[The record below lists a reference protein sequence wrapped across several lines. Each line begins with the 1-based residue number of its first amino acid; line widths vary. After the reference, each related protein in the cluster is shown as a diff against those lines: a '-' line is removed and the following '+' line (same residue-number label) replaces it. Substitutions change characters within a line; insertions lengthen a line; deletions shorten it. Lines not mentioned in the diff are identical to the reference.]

1 MRGSASFSKVLL
13 SNRLSFRRFTVLVL
27 FIMQNIVPMSR
38 NFLELRHGQHL
49 ALTPALQQSIRLL
62 QLSTLDLEA
71 EVATALAENPLLEQE
86 GEGGPD
92 PVTNPNLQMTRQT
105 EQASAVTQG
114 ADSQGDQSETQDFA
128 SSTQDYEPSAERER
142 LEFSSDSRGSR
153 DDEFTERPEAARQ
166 SNLREYLLEQLGT
179 TRLSRRD
186 AALVELLIEELN
198 EDGFLASSL
207 EDIVSW
213 MDPALELEVDDF
225 RAALNMLQSFDP
237 PGVGARDLAECLD
250 LQLKFAGQDRFP
262 EIRDDAVFKLARNLC
277 QQYLPIL
284 ATGNMSRLREALHC
298 EAELLRRAHALVLR
312 LNPRPGSQW
321 NKPAADFAVPD
332 VIVRKTRQGWSASLN
347 EAVVPRLRVNAMYA
361 QALGTARS
369 GENAPL
375 HGQLQEARWMIRN
388 VAQRFDTIL
397 RVSQAIVAHQQLFF
411 SKGWE
416 AVRPL
421 TLKDIAAEL
430 GMHESTIS
438 RATTQKFMLTPFGT
452 LELKRFFSTGL
463 QTEGKESTSAT
474 AVQSRIQALIQLED
488 RKKPL
493 SDSQLVTLLDQDGI
507 TIARRTVAKYRELLR
522 IPTAPLRKSQ
532 AGVG

>member
-1 MRGSASFSKVLL
+1 
-13 SNRLSFRRFTVLVL
+13 
-27 FIMQNIVPMSR
+27 MQNIVPMSR
-38 NFLELRHGQHL
+38 HFLELRHGQHL

-71 EVATALAENPLLEQE
+71 EVATALAENPLLEQDGDAPHE
-86 GEGGPD
+86 AGAAMQIMG
-92 PVTNPNLQMTRQT
+92 
-105 EQASAVTQG
+105 ASQG
-114 ADSQGDQSETQDFA
+114 ATDGQQEPGSDGSADSVHEAVG
-128 SSTQDYEPSAERER
+128 SSREDESHMDRER
-142 LEFSSDSRGSR
+142 VEFSSESRGSR
-153 DDEFTERPEAARQ
+153 DDEYTERPESARE

-198 EDGFLASSL
+198 DDGFLASPI
-207 EDIVSW
+207 EEIVSW
-213 MDPALELEVDDF
+213 MDPALNLEADDF
-225 RAALNMLQSFDP
+225 RAALKMLQSFDP
-237 PGVGARDLAECLD
+237 AGVGARDLGECLD
-250 LQLKFAGQDRFP
+250 LQLQFAAPEKFP
-262 EIRDDAVFKLARNLC
+262 EVRDAVVLKTARTLC
-277 QQYLPIL
+277 QQHLALL
-284 ATGNMSRLREALHC
+284 ATGNMTRLREALQC
-298 EAELLRRAHALVLR
+298 EADVLRRAHALVLR
-312 LNPRPGSQW
+312 LNPRPGSDL

-332 VIVRKTRQGWSASLN
+332 VIVRKTRQGWVASLN
-347 EAVVPRLRVNAMYA
+347 EAVVPRLRVNTMYA
-361 QALGTARS
+361 QALGSARS
-369 GENAPL
+369 GANAAM

-411 SKGWE
+411 NKGWE

-463 QTEGKESTSAT
+463 MTEGKESTSAT
-474 AVQSRIQALIQLED
+474 AVQTRIQGLIQAED

-493 SDSQLVTLLDQDGI
+493 SDSQLVTLLERDGI

-532 AGVG
+532 AGQG

>member
-1 MRGSASFSKVLL
+1 
-13 SNRLSFRRFTVLVL
+13 
-27 FIMQNIVPMSR
+27 MSR

-71 EVATALAENPLLEQE
+71 ELASALAENPLLEQE
-86 GEGGPD
+86 GDG
-92 PVTNPNLQMTRQT
+92 LQESAASIQGTAAGDAVNGT
-105 EQASAVTQG
+105 EQQTHAESAQDG
-114 ADSQGDQSETQDFA
+114 AQESADPGHDEAFG
-128 SSTQDYEPSAERER
+128 AERER
-142 LEFSSDSRGSR
+142 MEFSSESRGSR
-153 DDEFTERPEAARQ
+153 DDENIERPESARM

-186 AALVELLIEELN
+186 AAIVELLIEELN
-198 EDGFLASSL
+198 DDGFLASSL
-207 EDIVSW
+207 DEIASW
-213 MDPALELEVDDF
+213 MDPELDLEVADF
-225 RAALNMLQSFDP
+225 RTALKMLQSFDP
-237 PGVGARDLAECLD
+237 PGVGARDLGECLD
-250 LQLKFAGQDRFP
+250 LQLQFADVERFP
-262 EIRDDAVFKLARNLC
+262 EIRDAKVLQAARNLC
-277 QQYLPIL
+277 QQHLALL
-284 ATGNMSRLREALHC
+284 ATGNMTRLREAMQC
-298 EAELLRRAHALVLR
+298 DAEILRRAHALVLR
-312 LNPRPGSQW
+312 LNPRPGSGW

-332 VIVRKTRQGWSASLN
+332 VIVRKTRQGWTASLN
-347 EAVVPRLRVNAMYA
+347 ESVVPRLRVNAMYA
-361 QALGTARS
+361 QALGSARS
-369 GENAPL
+369 GEHAAL

-397 RVSQAIVAHQQLFF
+397 RVSQAIVAHQQSFF
-411 SKGWE
+411 TQGFR

-463 QTEGKESTSAT
+463 ATEGKESTSAT
-474 AVQSRIQALIQLED
+474 AVQTRIQSLIQAED

-532 AGVG
+532 AGAG

>member
-1 MRGSASFSKVLL
+1 
-13 SNRLSFRRFTVLVL
+13 
-27 FIMQNIVPMSR
+27 MQNIVPMSR

-86 GEGGPD
+86 GEGQEGAGLSAQLSRSGD
-92 PVTNPNLQMTRQT
+92 SATEVRQ
-105 EQASAVTQG
+105 EYDMEGSQDRAQEPASATH
-114 ADSQGDQSETQDFA
+114 
-128 SSTQDYEPSAERER
+128 DYEPQAERER
-142 LEFSSDSRGSR
+142 MEFSSEARGSR
-153 DDEFTERPEAARQ
+153 DDEYTERPESARE

-207 EDIVSW
+207 EEIVSW
-213 MDPALELEVDDF
+213 MDPALDLEVGDF
-225 RAALNMLQSFDP
+225 SAALKMLQSFDP
-237 PGVGARDLAECLD
+237 AGVGARNLGECLD
-250 LQLKFAGQDRFP
+250 LQLQFADADRFP
-262 EIRDDAVFKLARNLC
+262 EIVDASVLKIARTMC
-277 QQYLPIL
+277 QQHLAVL
-284 ATGNMSRLREALHC
+284 ATGNMTRLREALQC
-298 EAELLRRAHALVLR
+298 EADVLRRAHTLLLR
-312 LNPRPGSQW
+312 LNPRPGSNW

-332 VIVRKTRQGWSASLN
+332 VIVRKTKQGWVASLN

-361 QALGTARS
+361 QALGSARS
-369 GENAPL
+369 GANAAM

-411 SKGWE
+411 TKGWE

-463 QTEGKESTSAT
+463 MTEGKESTSAT
-474 AVQSRIQALIQLED
+474 AVQTRIQNLIQAED

>member
-1 MRGSASFSKVLL
+1 
-13 SNRLSFRRFTVLVL
+13 
-27 FIMQNIVPMSR
+27 MQNIVPMSR

-71 EVATALAENPLLEQE
+71 EVASALAENPLLEQE
-86 GEGGPD
+86 GEGQHGSGLSAQLSHSGDAAEVRADYGAEAAQDGAQEPAS
-92 PVTNPNLQMTRQT
+92 TN
-105 EQASAVTQG
+105 
-114 ADSQGDQSETQDFA
+114 
-128 SSTQDYEPSAERER
+128 QDYEPQAEREHM
-142 LEFSSDSRGSR
+142 EFSSESRGSR
-153 DDEFTERPEAARQ
+153 DDEFTERPESARE

-179 TRLSRRD
+179 TRLSQRD

-207 EDIVSW
+207 EEIVSW
-213 MDPALELEVDDF
+213 MDPALDLGVGDF
-225 RAALNMLQSFDP
+225 SAALKMLQSFDP
-237 PGVGARDLAECLD
+237 AGVGARNLSECLD
-250 LQLKFAGQDRFP
+250 LQLQFADADRFP
-262 EIRDDAVFKLARNLC
+262 EIVDASVLKTARTLC
-277 QQYLPIL
+277 QHHLAIL
-284 ATGNMSRLREALHC
+284 ATGNMTRLREALQC
-298 EAELLRRAHALVLR
+298 EAEVLRRAHTLLLR
-312 LNPRPGSQW
+312 LNPRPGSRW

-332 VIVRKTRQGWSASLN
+332 VIVKKTKQGWVASLN

-361 QALGTARS
+361 QALGSARS
-369 GENAPL
+369 GANVAM

-411 SKGWE
+411 TKGWE

-463 QTEGKESTSAT
+463 MTEGKESTSAT
-474 AVQSRIQALIQLED
+474 SVQTRIQSFIQAED

-532 AGVG
+532 AGAG